1 MAILVTGAAGF
12 IGAAVSK
19 TLLDR
24 SDAVVGL
31 DSLNDYYDVVLKQ
44 ARLGRLKV
52 LPTFTFEHGNIADRG
67 VLPALFKKHQIHAVV
82 HLAAQAGVRYSIEN
96 PAAYI
101 DANLVGFG
109 NMLEAVR
116 QADGIPL
123 VYASSS
129 SVYGANDK
137 LPFSECDRVDQPM
150 SLYAATKRSNEL
162 MAYAYAHLYR
172 LPLVGLR
179 FFTVYGPWGRPD
191 MALFKFTKA
200 ILNDEPITLYNRGN
214 MVRDFTYIDDAV
226 RAVVGILD
234 ASLGQTLFSGAS
246 TTPWRGY
253 NIGNHKKVPLMDYVR
268 VLEQCLGRKAAVD
281 LLPMQDG
288 DVPETDADVSKLVRD
303 FGAPMSIDVQEGIA
317 RFVSWYRDY
326 YKV

>member
-12 IGAAVSK
+12 IGATLSK

-24 SDAVVGL
+24 GDAVVGL
-31 DSLNDYYDVVLKQ
+31 DSLNDYYDVALKR
-44 ARLGRLKV
+44 ARLERLEA
-52 LPTFTFEHGNIADRG
+52 LPTFTFERG
-67 VLPALFKKHQIHAVV
+67 DIVVRDVLPELFNKHQIHAVI
-82 HLAAQAGVRYSIEN
+82 HLAAQAGVRYSMEN

-137 LPFSECDRVDQPM
+137 LPFSERDRVDQPM

-226 RAVVGILD
+226 RAVIGILD
-234 ASLGQTLFSGAS
+234 ASLGQTLFSEVA
-246 TTPWRGY
+246 TTPWRVY

-288 DVPETDADVSKLVRD
+288 DVPETDADVSKLVGD
-303 FGAPMSIDVQEGIA
+303 FGTSMSIDIEEGIA
-317 RFVSWYRDY
+317 RFVAWYREY
-326 YKV
+326 YNV

>member
-12 IGAAVSK
+12 IGATLSK
-19 TLLDR
+19 ALLHR
-24 SDAVVGL
+24 GDAVVGL
-31 DSLNDYYDVVLKQ
+31 DSLNDYYDVALKR
-44 ARLGRLKV
+44 ARLERLEA
-52 LPTFTFEHGNIADRG
+52 LPTFTFERGDIANRD
-67 VLPALFKKHQIHAVV
+67 VLPELFNKHQIHAVI
-82 HLAAQAGVRYSIEN
+82 HLAAQAGVRYSMEN

-109 NMLEAVR
+109 NILEAVR

-137 LPFSECDRVDQPM
+137 LPFSERDRVDQPM

-162 MAYAYAHLYR
+162 MAYSYAHLYR

-200 ILNDEPITLYNRGN
+200 ILNDEPIMLYNRGN

-234 ASLGQTLFSGAS
+234 ANLGQTLFQGGD
-246 TTPWRGY
+246 TTPWRVY

-268 VLEQCLGRKAAVD
+268 VLEQCLGRKAAVE

-288 DVPETDADVSKLVRD
+288 DVPETDADVSTLVHD
-303 FGAPMSIDVQEGIA
+303 FGAFSGIDVEEGIG
-317 RFVSWYRDY
+317 RFVTWYREY
-326 YKV
+326 YNV

>member
-1 MAILVTGAAGF
+1 MAILVTGTAGF
-12 IGAAVSK
+12 IGATLSK

-24 SDAVVGL
+24 GEAVVGL
-31 DSLNDYYDVVLKQ
+31 DSLNDYYDVALKR
-44 ARLGRLKV
+44 ARLERLEA
-52 LPTFTFEHGNIADRG
+52 LPTFTFERGDIAVRD
-67 VLPALFKKHQIHAVV
+67 VLPELFNKHQIHAVI
-82 HLAAQAGVRYSIEN
+82 HLAAQAGVRYSMEN

-109 NMLEAVR
+109 NILEAVR

-137 LPFSECDRVDQPM
+137 LPFSERDRVDQPM

-226 RAVVGILD
+226 RAVIGILD
-234 ASLGQTLFSGAS
+234 ACLGQTLFDETS
-246 TTPWRGY
+246 TTPWRVY

-288 DVPETDADVSKLVRD
+288 DVPETDADVSKLVGD
-303 FGAPMSIDVQEGIA
+303 FGAFMSVDIEEGIA
-317 RFVSWYRDY
+317 RFVAWYREY

>member
-1 MAILVTGAAGF
+1 M
-12 IGAAVSK
+12 
-19 TLLDR
+19 
-24 SDAVVGL
+24 
-31 DSLNDYYDVVLKQ
+31 
-44 ARLGRLKV
+44 GRLEA
-52 LPTFTFEHGNIADRG
+52 LPTFTFERGDIADRD
-67 VLPALFKKHQIHAVV
+67 VLPELFNKHQIHAVI
-82 HLAAQAGVRYSIEN
+82 HLAAQAGVRYSMEN

-109 NMLEAVR
+109 NILEAVR

-137 LPFSECDRVDQPM
+137 LPFSERDRVDQPM

-162 MAYAYAHLYR
+162 MAYSYAHLYR

-226 RAVVGILD
+226 RAVVAILD
-234 ASLGQTLFSGAS
+234 ANLGQNLFNRTVTA
-246 TTPWRGY
+246 PWRVY
-253 NIGNHKKVPLMDYVR
+253 NIGNHKKVSLMDYVR

-303 FGAPMSIDVQEGIA
+303 FGAHLSNDIEEGIDH
-317 RFVSWYRDY
+317 FVAWYSAY
-326 YKV
+326 YKT

>member
-12 IGAAVSK
+12 IGATLSK
-19 TLLDR
+19 VLLHR
-24 SDAVVGL
+24 GDAVVGL
-31 DSLNDYYDVVLKQ
+31 DSLNDYYDVALKR
-44 ARLGRLKV
+44 ARLERLEA
-52 LPTFTFEHGNIADRG
+52 LPTFTFERGDIADRD
-67 VLPALFKKHQIHAVV
+67 VLPELFNRHQIHAVI
-82 HLAAQAGVRYSIEN
+82 HLAAQAGVRYSMEN

-109 NMLEAVR
+109 NILEAVR

-137 LPFSECDRVDQPM
+137 LPFSERDRVDQPM

-162 MAYAYAHLYR
+162 MAYSYAHLYR

-200 ILNDEPITLYNRGN
+200 ILNDEPITLYNWGN

-226 RAVVGILD
+226 RAVIGILD
-234 ASLGQTLFSGAS
+234 ASLGQTLFDGTAI
-246 TTPWRGY
+246 TPWRVY

-268 VLEQCLGRKAAVD
+268 VLEQCLDRKAAVE

-288 DVPETDADVSKLVRD
+288 DVPETDADVSTLVHD
-303 FGAPMSIDVQEGIA
+303 FGAFSGIDVEEGIG
-317 RFVSWYRDY
+317 RFVTWYREY
-326 YKV
+326 YNV

>member
-12 IGAAVSK
+12 IGATLSK

-24 SDAVVGL
+24 GDAVVGL
-31 DSLNDYYDVVLKQ
+31 DSLNDYYDVALKR
-44 ARLGRLKV
+44 ARLERLEA
-52 LPTFTFEHGNIADRG
+52 LPTFTFERGDIAVRD
-67 VLPALFKKHQIHAVV
+67 VLPELFNKHQIHAVI
-82 HLAAQAGVRYSIEN
+82 HLAAQAGVRYSMEN

-109 NMLEAVR
+109 NILEAVR

-137 LPFSECDRVDQPM
+137 LPFSERDRVDQPM

-162 MAYAYAHLYR
+162 MAYSYAHLYR

-226 RAVVGILD
+226 RAVIGILD
-234 ASLGQTLFSGAS
+234 ACLGQTLFDETS
-246 TTPWRGY
+246 TTPWRVY

-288 DVPETDADVSKLVRD
+288 DVPETDADVSKLVGD
-303 FGAPMSIDVQEGIA
+303 FGASISIDIEEGIA
-317 RFVSWYRDY
+317 RFVDWYREY

>member
-12 IGAAVSK
+12 IGATLSK
-19 TLLDR
+19 ALLHR
-24 SDAVVGL
+24 GDAVVGL
-31 DSLNDYYDVVLKQ
+31 DSLNDYYDVALKR
-44 ARLGRLKV
+44 ARLAQLEA
-52 LPTFTFEHGNIADRG
+52 LPTFTFERGDIADRD
-67 VLPALFKKHQIHAVV
+67 VLPELFNKHQIHAVI
-82 HLAAQAGVRYSIEN
+82 HLAAQAGVRYSMEN

-109 NMLEAVR
+109 NILEAVR

-137 LPFSECDRVDQPM
+137 LPFSERDRVDQPM

-200 ILNDEPITLYNRGN
+200 ILNDKPIMLYNRGN

-226 RAVVGILD
+226 RAVIGILD
-234 ASLGQTLFSGAS
+234 ACLGQTLFDETS
-246 TTPWRGY
+246 TTPWRVY
-253 NIGNHKKVPLMDYVR
+253 NIGNHKKIPLMDYVR
-268 VLEQCLGRKAAVD
+268 VLEQCLDRKAAVE

-288 DVPETDADVSKLVRD
+288 DVPETDADVSTLVHD
-303 FGAPMSIDVQEGIA
+303 FGAFSGIDVEEGIG
-317 RFVSWYRDY
+317 RFVTWYREY
-326 YKV
+326 YNV

>member
-12 IGAAVSK
+12 IGATLSK

-24 SDAVVGL
+24 GDAVVGL
-31 DSLNDYYDVVLKQ
+31 DSLNDYYDVALKR
-44 ARLGRLKV
+44 ARLERLEA
-52 LPTFTFEHGNIADRG
+52 LPTFTFERGDIAVRD
-67 VLPALFKKHQIHAVV
+67 VLPELFNKHQIHAVI
-82 HLAAQAGVRYSIEN
+82 HLAAQAGVRYSMEN

-116 QADGIPL
+116 QAGGIPL

-137 LPFSECDRVDQPM
+137 LPFSERDRVDQPM

-162 MAYAYAHLYR
+162 MAYSYAHLYR

-200 ILNDEPITLYNRGN
+200 ILNDEPIMLYNRGN

-226 RAVVGILD
+226 RAVIGILD
-234 ASLGQTLFSGAS
+234 ACLGQTLFDETS
-246 TTPWRGY
+246 TTPWRVY
-253 NIGNHKKVPLMDYVR
+253 NIGNHKKIPLMDYVR

-288 DVPETDADVSKLVRD
+288 DVPETDADVSKLVGD
-303 FGAPMSIDVQEGIA
+303 FGASISIDIEEGIA
-317 RFVSWYRDY
+317 RFVAWYREY

>member
-31 DSLNDYYDVVLKQ
+31 DSLNDYYDVALKW
-44 ARLGRLKV
+44 ARLERLEA
-52 LPTFTFEHGNIADRG
+52 LPTFTFERGDIADRD
-67 VLPALFKKHQIHAVV
+67 VLPELFNKHQIHAVI
-82 HLAAQAGVRYSIEN
+82 HLAAQAGVRYSMEN

-101 DANLVGFG
+101 EANLVGFG

-137 LPFSECDRVDQPM
+137 LPFSERDRVDQPM

-172 LPLVGLR
+172 LHLVGLR

-200 ILNDEPITLYNRGN
+200 ILNDEPITLYNRGK

-226 RAVVGILD
+226 RAVIGILD
-234 ASLGQTLFSGAS
+234 ANLGQTLFNG
-246 TTPWRGY
+246 TGITPWRVY
-253 NIGNHKKVPLMDYVR
+253 NIGNHKKIPLMDYVR
-268 VLEQCLGRKAAVD
+268 VLEQCLDRKAAVE

-288 DVPETDADVSKLVRD
+288 DVPETDADVSTLVHD
-303 FGAPMSIDVQEGIA
+303 FGAFSGIDVEEGIG
-317 RFVSWYRDY
+317 RFVTWYREY
-326 YKV
+326 YNV

>member
-12 IGAAVSK
+12 IGATLSK

-24 SDAVVGL
+24 GDAVVGL
-31 DSLNDYYDVVLKQ
+31 DSLNDYYDVALKR
-44 ARLGRLKV
+44 ARLERLEA
-52 LPTFTFEHGNIADRG
+52 LPTFTFERGDIAVRD
-67 VLPALFKKHQIHAVV
+67 VLPALFNKHQIHAVI
-82 HLAAQAGVRYSIEN
+82 HLAAQAGVRYSMEN

-109 NMLEAVR
+109 NILEAVR
-116 QADGIPL
+116 QAEGIPL

-137 LPFSECDRVDQPM
+137 LPFSERDRVDQPM

-162 MAYAYAHLYR
+162 MAYSYAHLYR

-226 RAVVGILD
+226 RAVIGILD
-234 ASLGQTLFSGAS
+234 ACLGQTLFDETS
-246 TTPWRGY
+246 TTPWRVY

-288 DVPETDADVSKLVRD
+288 DVPETDADVSKLVGD
-303 FGAPMSIDVQEGIA
+303 FGTSMSIDIEEGIA
-317 RFVSWYRDY
+317 RFVAWYREY

>member
-12 IGAAVSK
+12 IGATLSK
-19 TLLDR
+19 ALLHR
-24 SDAVVGL
+24 GDAVVGL
-31 DSLNDYYDVVLKQ
+31 DSLNDYYDVALKR
-44 ARLGRLKV
+44 ARLERLEA
-52 LPTFTFEHGNIADRG
+52 LPTFTFERGDIVDRD
-67 VLPALFKKHQIHAVV
+67 VLPELFNKHQIHAVI
-82 HLAAQAGVRYSIEN
+82 HLAAQAGVRYSMEN

-109 NMLEAVR
+109 NILEAVR

-137 LPFSECDRVDQPM
+137 LPFSERDRVDQPM

-162 MAYAYAHLYR
+162 MAYSYAHLYR

-226 RAVVGILD
+226 RAVVSILD
-234 ASLGQTLFSGAS
+234 ANVGQSLFKGGAI
-246 TTPWRGY
+246 TPWRVY

-268 VLEQCLGRKAAVD
+268 VLEQCLGRKAAVE

-288 DVPETDADVSKLVRD
+288 DVPETDADVSTLVHD
-303 FGAPMSIDVQEGIA
+303 FGAFSGIDVEEGIG
-317 RFVSWYRDY
+317 RFVTWYREY
-326 YKV
+326 YNV

>member
-12 IGAAVSK
+12 IGAPLSK
-19 TLLDR
+19 ALLDR

-31 DSLNDYYDVVLKQ
+31 DSLNAYYDVALKR
-44 ARLGRLKV
+44 ARLERLEA
-52 LPTFTFEHGNIADRG
+52 LPTFTFERGDIVDRD
-67 VLPALFKKHQIHAVV
+67 VLPELFNKHQSHAVI
-82 HLAAQAGVRYSIEN
+82 HLAAQAGVRYSMEN
-96 PAAYI
+96 PAAYV

-109 NMLEAVR
+109 NILEAVR

-137 LPFSECDRVDQPM
+137 LPFSERDRVDQPM

-162 MAYAYAHLYR
+162 MAYAYAHLYK

-200 ILNDEPITLYNRGN
+200 ILNDQPITLYNRGN

-226 RAVVGILD
+226 RAVVSILD
-234 ASLGQTLFSGAS
+234 ANVGQTLFKGGAIP
-246 TTPWRGY
+246 PWRVY
-253 NIGNHKKVPLMDYVR
+253 NIGNHKKIPLMDYVR
-268 VLEQCLGRKAAVD
+268 VLEQCLDRKAAVE

-288 DVPETDADVSKLVRD
+288 DVPETDADVSTLVHD
-303 FGAPMSIDVQEGIA
+303 FGAFSGIDVEEGIG
-317 RFVSWYRDY
+317 RFVTWYREY
-326 YKV
+326 YNV

>member
-12 IGAAVSK
+12 IGATLSK

-24 SDAVVGL
+24 GDAVIGL
-31 DSLNDYYDVVLKQ
+31 DSLNDYYDVVLKR
-44 ARLGRLKV
+44 ARLEQLAAF
-52 LPTFTFEHGNIADRG
+52 PTFTFERGDIAVRD
-67 VLPALFKKHQIHAVV
+67 VFPELFNKHQIHAVI
-82 HLAAQAGVRYSIEN
+82 HLAAQAGVRYSMEN

-109 NMLEAVR
+109 NILEAVR

-137 LPFSECDRVDQPM
+137 LPFSERDRVDQPM

-162 MAYAYAHLYR
+162 MAYSYAHLYR

-226 RAVVGILD
+226 RAVIGILD
-234 ASLGQTLFSGAS
+234 ACLGQTLFDETS
-246 TTPWRGY
+246 TTPWRVY

-288 DVPETDADVSKLVRD
+288 DVPETDADVSKLVGD
-303 FGAPMSIDVQEGIA
+303 FGTSMSIDIEEGIA
-317 RFVSWYRDY
+317 RFVDWYREY